1 MNKMYF
7 GLVVFSVIGI
17 ICSIRTGDIMAYI
30 NKRKKKRK
38 FKKFKYVSRLILSIE
53 IQVISC
59 IAIGYFLDKAYF
71 KEFSP
76 IATIEATI
84 IIGIFSTIIS
94 GLRFLYKKIYC
105 N

>member
-30 NKRKKKRK
+30 NKRKKKR
-38 FKKFKYVSRLILSIE
+38 KFKYVSRLILSIE

-76 IATIEATI
+76 IATIDATI

>member
-30 NKRKKKRK
+30 NKRKKKR
-38 FKKFKYVSRLILSIE
+38 KFKYVSRLILSIE

-76 IATIEATI
+76 IATIDATI
-84 IIGIFSTIIS
+84 IIGIFLTIIS
-94 GLRFLYKKIYC
+94 GLRFIYKKIYC

>member
-38 FKKFKYVSRLILSIE
+38 FKYVSRLILSIE

-71 KEFSP
+71 KEFLL
-76 IATIEATI
+76 IATIDATI
-84 IIGIFSTIIS
+84 IIGIFSIIIS
-94 GLRFLYKKIYC
+94 VLRFYYKKIYC
-105 N
+105 D